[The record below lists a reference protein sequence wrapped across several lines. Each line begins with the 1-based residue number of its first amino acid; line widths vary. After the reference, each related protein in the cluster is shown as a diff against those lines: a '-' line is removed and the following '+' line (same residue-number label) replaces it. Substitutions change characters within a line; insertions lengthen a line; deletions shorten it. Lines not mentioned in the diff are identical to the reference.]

1 MAIPTNDPRRQEVGT
16 SLQAKPQ
23 VQPPDPKALTEL
35 GVTNVTGGIPDVIPQ
50 WRTGRQSLRI
60 IEQMI
65 NNDATINS
73 SLLAVKT
80 PVIGGEY
87 YMEPATANQVD
98 VDAAEFC
105 KHNLFQRMSVDWLEF
120 LDEVEMKLDY
130 GCSVFEKVWEPGFW
144 APEREA
150 ANRKQYVMLQ
160 KLAFRPLSSIAQFL
174 YDKNGGPA
182 GIDHTPIDPS
192 PGATG
197 GGANNVEIPIE
208 KLLIFTNNK
217 RGGSVEG
224 RSVLRTAYKHWFYKE
239 GLYKIDAIQ
248 KERHGIGVPDIE
260 LPPGA
265 DAAAEN
271 KAEEIGR
278 NLRTNEYA
286 FIVRPAGWIVGFAEV
301 KGNLVNVIE
310 SIDHHDLLI
319 ARNLLAQF
327 VADSNSR
334 ATAGTSMDMLMKS
347 LRHDAERICEVINNH
362 LIPQMVAWN
371 FPTGRFPQMR
381 VKSIGE
387 VKDLQAWS
395 SALSNLAAAKILTP
409 TPELEKWARKTVDA
423 PVTEVDAA
431 GFQQAFSVPTNTPGT
446 PAVDASGKPIPPSGN
461 DGTPK
466 GAQAPNQP
474 GNPPK
479 ATPNNKPQTGNVGAP
494 VNAP

>member
-1 MAIPTNDPRRQEVGT
+1 MASPVDDPRRQEVGT
-16 SLQAKPQ
+16 TLEAKPS
-23 VQPPDPKALTEL
+23 VQPPDPQALVEL
-35 GVTNVTGGIPDVIPQ
+35 GVNNVSGGVPDVVPQ
-50 WRTGRQSLRI
+50 WRTGKQSLRI
-60 IEQMI
+60 IEQMV
-65 NNDATINS
+65 NNDATVNA
-73 SLLAVKT
+73 SLLAIKT

-87 YMEPATANQVD
+87 YMEPATNQPID
-98 VDAAEFC
+98 LDAAEYC
-105 KHNLFQRMSVDWLEF
+105 QHNLFERMSVDWLQF
-120 LDEVEMKLDY
+120 LDEVETCKEY

-144 APEREA
+144 APKREA
-150 ANRKQYVMLQ
+150 ANRKQYVMLK
-160 KLAFRPLSSIAQFL
+160 KLAFRPLSSIAKFR
-174 YDKNGGPA
+174 YDANGGPA

-192 PGATG
+192 GTSTG
-197 GGANNVEIPIE
+197 GAADTVPIDIP
-208 KLLIFTNNK
+208 KLLIFSNHK

-224 RSVLRTAYKHWFYKE
+224 QSVLRTAYKHWFYKE

-265 DAAAEN
+265 DSSAEL

-347 LRHDAERICEVINNH
+347 LRHEAERICEIVNNH

-371 FPTGRFPQMR
+371 FPTGRFPKLR
-381 VKSIGE
+381 VKTIGE

-395 SALSNLAAAKILTP
+395 SAVANLTGAKALTP
-409 TPELEKWARKTVDA
+409 TVDLEHWIRETMDA
-423 PVTEVDAA
+423 PHTELHDPS
-431 GFQQAFSVPTNTPGT
+431 FKQAFSVTPP
-446 PAVDASGKPIPPSGN
+446 PAVGGGATPPPQGGQVKN
-461 DGTPK
+461 DP
-466 GAQAPNQP
+466 AAD
-474 GNPPK
+474 PK
-479 ATPNNKPQTGNVGAP
+479 ATPNGQPQTGNVGAP
-494 VNAP
+494 NNAP

>member
-1 MAIPTNDPRRQEVGT
+1 MANPVDDPRRQEVGT
-16 SLQAKPQ
+16 TLEAKPNIE
-23 VQPPDPKALTEL
+23 PPDPKALVEL
-35 GVTNVTGGIPDVIPQ
+35 GINNVSGGVPDVVPQ
-50 WRTGRQSLRI
+50 WRTGRTALRI
-60 IEQMI
+60 VEQMM
-65 NNDATINS
+65 NSDATVNS
-73 SLLAVKT
+73 SLLAIKT
-80 PVIGGEY
+80 PVTGGEY
-87 YMEPATANQVD
+87 YMEPATSQQID
-98 VDAAEFC
+98 LDASEYCA
-105 KHNLFQRMSVDWLEF
+105 HNLFERMSVDWLQF
-120 LDEVEMKLDY
+120 LDEAQTSKEY
-130 GCSVFEKVWEPGFW
+130 GSATFEKVWEPGFW
-144 APEREA
+144 APVREA
-150 ANRKQYVMLQ
+150 ANRKQYVMLK

-174 YDKNGGPA
+174 YDKNGGPL
-182 GIDHTPIDPS
+182 GIEHTPVDPS
-192 PGATG
+192 AGATG
-197 GGANNVEIPIE
+197 GGANNVTIEIP

-224 RSVLRTAYKHWFYKE
+224 KSVLRTAYQHWFYKT

-265 DAAAEN
+265 DRAAEL

-286 FIVRPAGWIVGFAEV
+286 FVVRPSGWIIGFAEV

-371 FPTGRFPQMR
+371 FPTGRFPKLR

-395 SALSNLAAAKILTP
+395 SAIANLTGAKALTP
-409 TPELEKWARKTVDA
+409 TVELEKWIRKTIDA
-423 PVTEVDAA
+423 PTTEVDAA
-431 GFQQAFSVPTNTPGT
+431 GFTQAFSVPDK
-446 PAVDASGKPIPPSGN
+446 PATPPSGN
-461 DGTPK
+461 NGTPK
-466 GAQAPNQP
+466 GGQVDNQP
-474 GNPPK
+474 TSDAR
-479 ATPNNKPQTGNVGAP
+479 ATPNGQPQTGNVGKP
-494 VNAP
+494 DNAP